1 MGEALLTRYHIK
13 MRLEGR
19 NALVTGSD
27 QGIGQGIAIRLAE
40 EGANVV
46 INFRK
51 NRQGAEETCKRIKTM
66 GRRTAAIQADVGKPG
81 EAAKLVDDA
90 VAALGSIEILVNNAG
105 IEKKASFV
113 DISEADYRQVIDV
126 NMTGPFFSTQA

>member
-1 MGEALLTRYHIK
+1 MK
-13 MRLEGR
+13 LEGK

-46 INFRK
+46 VNYRK
-51 NRQGAEETCKRIKTM
+51 NRQGADETCKRIEAL
-66 GRRTAAIQADVGKPG
+66 GRRTAAIQADVGKTG
-81 EAAKLVDDA
+81 EAARLVDDA

-105 IEKKASFV
+105 IEKNAAFV
-113 DISEADYRQVIDV
+113 DVTEGDYRAVI
-126 NMTGPFFSTQA
+126 